1 VIVLVMF
8 FLPWF
13 QAGPIG
19 FSAFDLLR
27 VLGYGEV
34 AGPAV
39 ASEVWRA
46 WLLLVVPLAGLFAL
60 ILAIAGLF
68 VEDRLRAPFS
78 YVQVVL
84 ALLAIG
90 VLVWQFIEAATSAPI
105 SLTGLFDLDYWG
117 SLVGALLIVV
127 GSVLDVA
134 LPRRI

>member
-1 VIVLVMF
+1 MF
-8 FLPWF
+8 FLSWF
-13 QAGPIG
+13 QAGPLG
-19 FSAFDLLR
+19 VSAFDLLR
-27 VLGYGEV
+27 VLGYAGEL

-39 ASEVWRA
+39 ASELWPV

-78 YVQVVL
+78 YAQVVL

-90 VLVWQFIEAATSAPI
+90 VHALLFIAAATSAPI
-105 SLTGLFDLDYWG
+105 SLTGLFGPGYWG
-117 SLVGALLIVV
+117 SLVGAVLIVA
-127 GSVLDVA
+127 GSILDVA